1 MLRRAF
7 TLIELLV
14 VIAIIAVLMGI
25 LLPALSRVK
34 RQAAGSACMA
44 NIRSIATAWVMYVH
58 DNDDYIVPSQVV
70 SGQRTAWVQVPQDE
84 AGNPTA
90 AQTAACTLE
99 DKIRGLERGLIF
111 PYVKTRKVF
120 LCPADH
126 RRTIGIED
134 CRSYSMIGCLNG
146 HPSGSAYYKYQY
158 RRCSQI
164 KSPAEKY
171 MLVEEAD
178 SRGFNSTWWTL
189 GTREMGYDPV
199 QWWSPLAIW
208 HGDSSTL
215 GFCVSVRRTPF
226 LPRRSLASILQRAH
240 GYMKPE
246 RRMTVGPESLVT
258 RLGRGDAAER
268 SWAGIAPSTE
278 GVSTPRSGWPDGC

>member
-1 MLRRAF
+1 MLRNAF

-14 VIAIIAVLMGI
+14 VIAIIALLMGL

-44 NIRSIATAWVMYVH
+44 NMKSLSIAWVMYAYE
-58 DNDDYIVPSQVV
+58 NDDFLVPTQVV

-84 AGNPTA
+84 AGHATA
-90 AQTAACTLE
+90 AQTLACTRQ
-99 DKIRGLERGLIF
+99 DKIRGVERGLIF
-111 PYVKTRKVF
+111 PYVKSLKVF

-126 RRTIGIED
+126 RLTIGID
-134 CRSYSMIGCLNG
+134 DVRSYSMVGCLNG
-146 HPSGSAYYKYQY
+146 QLPGSAYFKYQIRKY
-158 RRCSQI
+158 NQI
-164 KSPAEKY
+164 QSPGDKY

-189 GTREMGYDPV
+189 ATREMGYDPV

-215 GFCVSVRRTPF
+215 GFCDGHAAPHRWREELTIQLARKTVLPGQNYGITKVPDGRRTDIDYMDAGWAYKF
-226 LPRRSLASILQRAH
+226 RRN
-240 GYMKPE
+240 K
-246 RRMTVGPESLVT
+246 
-258 RLGRGDAAER
+258 
-268 SWAGIAPSTE
+268 
-278 GVSTPRSGWPDGC
+278 

>member
-14 VIAIIAVLMGI
+14 VIAVIAVLMGI

-58 DNDDYIVPSQVV
+58 DNDDYIIPSQVV
-70 SGQRTAWVQVPQDE
+70 SGQQTAWVQVPQDE

-90 AQTAACTLE
+90 AQTTACTLE
-99 DKIRGLERGLIF
+99 DKIRGIERGLIF
-111 PYVKTRKVF
+111 PYVKTKKVF

-134 CRSYSMIGCLNG
+134 CRSYSMISCLNG
-146 HPSGSAYYKYQY
+146 HLSGSSYYKYQI
-158 RRCSQI
+158 RRCNQI
-164 KSPAEKY
+164 RSPAEKY
-171 MLVEEAD
+171 MIVEEAD

-189 GTREMGYDPV
+189 GTREMGHDPV

-215 GFCVSVRRTPF
+215 GFCDGHAESHHWREKLTIELGRKTVLPGQNYGITKVPDERRTDIDYMDYGWAYKF
-226 LPRRSLASILQRAH
+226 GQR
-240 GYMKPE
+240 
-246 RRMTVGPESLVT
+246 
-258 RLGRGDAAER
+258 
-268 SWAGIAPSTE
+268 
-278 GVSTPRSGWPDGC
+278 